1 MEETDK
7 NEEIQQDN
15 ARAQHM
21 RGSNLL
27 GVRAHNERLI
37 LSLVRRM
44 GTMTKA
50 QIARNSGLSA
60 QTASVITRQLE
71 ADGLL
76 TRHSPIR
83 GRVGQ
88 PSTPL
93 AIAPDGAYF
102 AGLKIGRRSLDLVI
116 VDFLGHEISTQRR
129 LHSYPTPAKVI
140 DFVSAALPKA
150 IEHIPAKSRD
160 KLQGLGIAM
169 PFELWNWM
177 PADEAPPDE
186 MIAWQNRD
194 IAAELEA
201 TTGLPVS
208 VRNDATAA
216 CEAELVFGTTD
227 QPRDFLYL
235 YFGYFIG
242 GGLVLDGR
250 LFAGPTGNA
259 AGIGPMP
266 VIGPDGKMTR
276 LMQVASLST
285 LEAAMK
291 AGGLETDQLWQE
303 PNHWN
308 MPDDLLDRWL
318 NHASRAIASATL
330 SAATL
335 LELDAV
341 FIDGWIPAGIR
352 DRLVSGAQ
360 TELRALDLAG
370 IAAPRF
376 LPGTIGPNA
385 RSMGGAATALST
397 RYLVD
402 QNALF
407 K

>member
-1 MEETDK
+1 MEDVEKDK
-7 NEEIQQDN
+7 ENQPSE
-15 ARAQHM
+15 RLSQHL
-21 RGSNLL
+21 RGSNLS

-37 LSLVRRM
+37 LSLVRQK

-50 QIARNSGLSA
+50 EISRYSGLSA

-76 TRHSPIR
+76 LRHSPIR

-93 AIAPDGAYF
+93 SIAAEGAYF

-116 VDFLGHEISTQRR
+116 VDFLGTPVATRRR
-129 LHSYPTPAKVI
+129 LHAYPTPAKVV
-140 DFVSAALPKA
+140 DFVGTELPDAVTEIPKA
-150 IEHIPAKSRD
+150 NRQ

-186 MIAWQNRD
+186 MIAWKGCD
-194 IAAELEA
+194 IAAELEDA
-201 TTGLPVS
+201 TGLPVS

-216 CEAELVFGTTD
+216 CEAELVFGTSER
-227 QPRDFLYL
+227 PRDFLYL

-259 AGIGPMP
+259 AGVGPMP
-266 VIGPDGKMTR
+266 VMGPDGRMTR
-276 LMQVASLST
+276 LMRVASLST
-285 LEAAMK
+285 LEMALK
-291 AGGLETDQLWQE
+291 QQGVPTEQLWRN
-303 PNHWN
+303 PTHWDV
-308 MPDDLLDRWL
+308 PDDILQTWITGS
-318 NHASRAIASATL
+318 ARAIASATL
-330 SAATL
+330 SAATIV
-335 LELDAV
+335 ELGAV
-341 FIDGWIPAGIR
+341 FIDGWIPTQVR
-352 DRLVSGAQ
+352 ERLVAAAQ
-360 TELRALDLAG
+360 IELQAMDLAG
-370 IAAPRF
+370 IAAPQY
-376 LPGTIGPNA
+376 LPGTIGANA
-385 RSMGGAATALST
+385 RSLGGAATALST

-407 K
+407 T

>member
-1 MEETDK
+1 MEKDK
-7 NEEIQQDN
+7 EIQQAERVN
-15 ARAQHM
+15 LHL
-21 RGSNLL
+21 RGSNLS

-37 LSLVRRM
+37 LSLVRQK

-50 QIARNSGLSA
+50 EISRNSGLSA

-76 TRHSPIR
+76 QRHTPIR

-93 AIAPDGAYF
+93 SIAADGAYF

-116 VDFLGHEISTQRR
+116 VDFLGNPVARRRR

-140 DFVSAALPKA
+140 DFIATELPDAVNEMAAA
-150 IEHIPAKSRD
+150 SRP

-177 PADEAPPDE
+177 PADEAPPEE
-186 MIAWQNRD
+186 MIAWKDCD
-194 IAAELEA
+194 IAAELGA

-216 CEAELVFGTTD
+216 CEAELVFGKSD
-227 QPRDFLYL
+227 RPRDFLYL

-259 AGIGPMP
+259 AGVGPMP
-266 VIGPDGKMTR
+266 VIGPDRRMTR
-276 LMQVASLST
+276 LMKVASLST
-285 LEAAMK
+285 LENALK
-291 AGGLETDQLWQE
+291 EAGIDTDQLWRD
-303 PNHWN
+303 PSRWN
-308 MPDDLLDRWL
+308 LPDSLLSQWIDGC
-318 NHASRAIASATL
+318 AGAIASATL
-330 SAATL
+330 SAATI

-341 FIDGWIPAGIR
+341 FIDGWIPEDIR
-352 DRLVSGAQ
+352 ARLVEAAQ
-360 TELRALDLAG
+360 TRLQSLDLAG
-370 IAAPRF
+370 IAAPRY
-376 LPGTIGPNA
+376 LPGSIGADA
-385 RSMGGAATALST
+385 RSLGGAATALST

-407 K
+407 T